1 MMLSKWDVA
10 LINVKEDKCGKTN
23 MSEIKPEPA
32 ALQFTFPGINLLV
45 DAYEPNTVRGKKTL
59 IESLTKLP
67 ISTMAN
73 RGI

>member
-32 ALQFTFPGINLLV
+32 AHNSRSQASTFG
-45 DAYEPNTVRGKKTL
+45 
-59 IESLTKLP
+59 
-67 ISTMAN
+67 
-73 RGI
+73 